1 MRIFIFLISVMV
13 AQLGA
18 AQNIV
23 LNNKTQYPNGKAK
36 IAIQWAAN
44 TEAMQVENKAII
56 YGRPLDKHALLMLR
70 QTGNIRIQLPKEA
83 EYFRILV
90 WSTDPVKPNLLT
102 HWVSVVENKLYH
114 LNQNQLVSAALVSG
128 MGC

>member
-1 MRIFIFLISVMV
+1 MTNSE
-13 AQLGA
+13 
-18 AQNIV
+18 
-23 LNNKTQYPNGKAK
+23 P
-36 IAIQWAAN
+36 
-44 TEAMQVENKAII
+44 
-56 YGRPLDKHALLMLR
+56 
-70 QTGNIRIQLPKEA
+70 A

-90 WSTDPVKPNLLT
+90 WSKNSLKPNLLT